1 MMSRFNHESSP
12 ITPSSKSQ
20 GHFGN
25 KKSRQEL
32 PAYYSTVPLFLL
44 FVRKGY
50 TAMEEEEGNRVKAG
64 KNTAIDYEKLEKDI
78 EEQRKIG
85 LQVPHL

>member
-1 MMSRFNHESSP
+1 
-12 ITPSSKSQ
+12 
-20 GHFGN
+20 
-25 KKSRQEL
+25 
-32 PAYYSTVPLFLL
+32 
-44 FVRKGY
+44 
-50 TAMEEEEGNRVKAG
+50 MEEEEGNRVKAG